1 VINIGGPGT
10 ITVDGRC
17 YEIGHREALYVGKG
31 AKDVVFASIDGSRP
45 AKFYYNCAPA
55 HPPTQPKK

>member
-1 VINIGGPGT
+1 MINIGGPGT

-31 AKDVVFASIDGSRP
+31 AKDVVFASIDASRP
-45 AKFYYNCAPA
+45 AKFTTTARRPR
-55 HPPTQPKK
+55 HPSNQK